1 MNACKKIIT
10 TYKSLKR
17 SEKFNFL
24 VNFNLVLDLELAS
37 FFLDLIK
44 DGSCDDDLRIEA
56 VKIIGLYKGDY
67 DDRFI
72 INNLIEIINT
82 DEEGSAA
89 SGISKAHDPSIS
101 RPIDFNNFD
110 VDAYIKSDFLANDP
124 AFTNRRRDAA
134 EISGMKEIEASI
146 DRKLRAIFPGLRAEP
161 FGFRIFKTH
170 ELSDLARHGDTQHNV
185 GCK

>member
-1 MNACKKIIT
+1 MNACKKIIA

-44 DGSCDDDLRIEA
+44 DDSCDDDLRIEA

-82 DEEGSAA
+82 DEEDSLIVHCINTLSLMNIG
-89 SGISKAHDPSIS
+89 D
-101 RPIDFNNFD
+101 
-110 VDAYIKSDFLANDP
+110 
-124 AFTNRRRDAA
+124 
-134 EISGMKEIEASI
+134 KEIKFALNIIQKDSYILFKGAAFSLISHNKHIPSAIEA
-146 DRKLRAIFPGLRAEP
+146 LRELLNDIEYRNSAIR
-161 FGFRIFKTH
+161 
-170 ELSDLARHGDTQHNV
+170 ELA
-185 GCK
+185 

>member
-44 DGSCDDDLRIEA
+44 DDSCDDDLRIEA

-67 DDRFI
+67 
-72 INNLIEIINT
+72 
-82 DEEGSAA
+82 
-89 SGISKAHDPSIS
+89 
-101 RPIDFNNFD
+101 
-110 VDAYIKSDFLANDP
+110 
-124 AFTNRRRDAA
+124 
-134 EISGMKEIEASI
+134 
-146 DRKLRAIFPGLRAEP
+146 
-161 FGFRIFKTH
+161 
-170 ELSDLARHGDTQHNV
+170 
-185 GCK
+185 